1 MVVVGLTVGLRPG
14 ELTGLLWAD
23 IDLDAKPPTI
33 AVSGAM
39 KRGPDGRVKRGQV
52 KRSKDGRRTIALPP
66 TAVEALKAHRKRQ
79 LEERL
84 AAGSEW
90 KEGGLVFRRKQG
102 PPRPL
107 EGTADMDAL
116 LAGANFNASR
126 HVRAHASSYPQAI
139 NSARSVKVL
148 VRRVGAGGIEPSTS
162 CASCMRSNRLSYAPW
177 VRL

>member
-90 KEGGLVFRRKQG
+90 KEGGLVF
-102 PPRPL
+102 
-107 EGTADMDAL
+107 AV
-116 LAGANFNASR
+116 ASR
-126 HVRAHASSYPQAI
+126 GPLDPSRVRRTWTRSWRARTSTLRGRSVHASSYPQAI

-148 VRRVGAGGIEPSTS
+148 VRRVGAEGIEPSTS

-177 VRL
+177 VRP